1 MTKRFSS
8 QEKVAAQVKPLMR
21 NSVLQRNRSQGQR
34 DLDSGAECNTTQIP
48 STNLYPSKISVLDK
62 QPFDFEKLKIIIKRP
77 NQEDFST
84 LLDKKWTR
92 RNIPHF

>member
-1 MTKRFSS
+1 
-8 QEKVAAQVKPLMR
+8 
-21 NSVLQRNRSQGQR
+21 
-34 DLDSGAECNTTQIP
+34 
-48 STNLYPSKISVLDK
+48 VLDK

-92 RNIPHF
+92 QNIPHF